1 MRIEPH
7 IAWRYLVAKKRQN
20 AINIISGISCLAV
33 AVVTAAMICVLS
45 VMNGFGEAIEQ
56 MFSQLDP
63 ELRITPAS
71 GKVLRLDD
79 ERVQALYSMPEIA
92 VIAPT
97 IEQTALVEFRGRQV
111 PAQLKGVDTTYQQL
125 TDIDS
130 IIIDGNYAVWD
141 GAFERCVMGV
151 GLANTI
157 GIGAHFISPVHIYAP
172 KRVGK
177 VNMLRPDE
185 NFHSKGIFIAG
196 VFAVNQ
202 TQYDDTYMLISLPL
216 AQELFEYDETQATA
230 LELKLQSGASVK
242 KVQKTIRATLGE
254 EYIVLNRYEQ
264 QEDFYRI
271 QMIEKWLTALLLVF
285 ILLIASFNIISSL
298 SMLILDKQD
307 DIRLL
312 HTLGADGQMIRRIFL
327 YEGWLISASGAV
339 IGTLLGVVICAVQQ
353 YFGLLKIGNG
363 TSYVLSA
370 YPVDVQLPDV
380 LLVLVVVLM
389 LGALA
394 AWIPARKVKIE
405 N

>member
-45 VMNGFGEAIEQ
+45 VMNGFGEAVEA
-56 MFSQLDP
+56 MFSQLDA
-63 ELRITPAS
+63 ELRITPAE
-71 GKVLRLDD
+71 GKEILLDD
-79 ERVQALYSMPEIA
+79 ERILTLYDMPDIA
-92 VIAPT
+92 IIAPT
-97 IEQTALVEFRGRQV
+97 IEETALIEFHGRQV
-111 PAQLKGVDTTYQQL
+111 PALLKGVDTTYQQL
-125 TDIDS
+125 TAIDS

-157 GIGAHFISPVHIYAP
+157 GISAHFISPVHIYAP
-172 KRVGK
+172 KRHER

-185 NFHSKGIFIAG
+185 NFNTKGIFIAG

-202 TQYDDTYMLISLPL
+202 TQYDDTYMIISLPL
-216 AQELFEYDETQATA
+216 AQQLFDYDYTQATA
-230 LELKLQSGASVK
+230 IELRLRDGASLR
-242 KVQKTIRATLGE
+242 KVQKQIRAALGSDFV
-254 EYIVLNRYEQ
+254 VLNRYEQ
-264 QEDFYRI
+264 QADFYRI

-298 SMLILDKQD
+298 SMLILDKSE

-312 HTLGADGQMIRRIFL
+312 STLGADEPMIRRIFL
-327 YEGWLISASGAV
+327 YEGWLISAFGAL
-339 IGTLLGVVICAVQQ
+339 IGTVTGVVLCAVQQ
-353 YFGLLKIGNG
+353 HFGVIKLGNG
-363 TSYVLSA
+363 TNYVLSA
-370 YPVDVQLPDV
+370 YPVSIQLPDV
-380 LLVLVVVLM
+380 LIVLAVVLA

-394 AWIPARKVKIE
+394 AWIPARKVKV
-405 N
+405 